1 LFKRSVYSLFATE
14 KEKRNTN
21 KAMNTLIEKQKQVLQ
36 KEEME
41 LINIFNSTIQFS
53 NSENFFKKQEKNSDF
68 ETKME
73 ILKTS
78 SNGMDLYHKLLTI
91 QNNIG
96 DKYATKYLNNY
107 LEYHNLT
114 LNSFVQLN
122 KN

>member
-1 LFKRSVYSLFATE
+1 
-14 KEKRNTN
+14 
-21 KAMNTLIEKQKQVLQ
+21 MNTLIEKQKQVLQ
-36 KEEME
+36 KEEID
-41 LINIFNSTIQFS
+41 LINVFNLTFQFS
-53 NSENFFKKQEKNSDF
+53 NSKKSFKKQEKNSDF

-78 SNGMDLYHKLLTI
+78 SNGMNLYHKLLTI

-96 DKYATKYLNNY
+96 VEYATKYLNNY